1 MQNFYPLL
9 LGLATLGLLEGVYS
23 LRNGIGFLRLFR
35 KFRDR
40 PSSDYTP
47 PVVLILPCRG
57 VDPGLDDNLTA
68 YFQLDYPDFR
78 ILLVTGGQLDFC
90 VPVLEKVRAAHHGV
104 DSSIL
109 FSGKTRRRSQ
119 KVHNLLHAV
128 EKMRDQDQVLA
139 FGDSDIRPSKLWL
152 RRLVAP
158 LEDPKAGL
166 VTGFRW
172 YLPQRGNF
180 ASVLRSV
187 WNAGIV
193 SLMREDDCLFAWG
206 GAMAVRR
213 DIFNVCRVSEYWM
226 NALSDDYA
234 ISRAIHDRSLTIRFE
249 PHCLSFSHEDCEL
262 KELLD
267 WTDRQLLI
275 TRIYQPRLWK
285 RAFLSQML
293 YSLTLWAGLVAVLSN
308 LWRYGSIFDAVTAAL
323 GGMAVVVYL
332 LGCVKG
338 WIRVQALSML
348 FPQHESVLRKHV
360 RAYVLWGPLA
370 SLLSLLGLVRSSFKR
385 DIEWR
390 GIRYRMLSP
399 EKTLVLE

>member
-1 MQNFYPLL
+1 MQNFYPFL
-9 LGLATLGLLEGVYS
+9 LGVATLGLLEGIYS
-23 LRNGIGFLRLFR
+23 LWRGIGFLRLFQ
-35 KFRDR
+35 KSHGR
-40 PSSDYTP
+40 PSADYTP

-57 VDPGLDDNLTA
+57 VDPGLHDNLAA

-78 ILLVTGGQLDFC
+78 ILLVTGDQLDSC
-90 VPVLEKVRAAHHGV
+90 VPVLEQVRAAHHRV
-104 DSSIL
+104 ESSIL
-109 FSGKTRRRSQ
+109 FSGKTRTRSQ

-128 EKMRDQDQVLA
+128 EQLRGRDQVLA
-139 FGDSDIRPSKLWL
+139 FGDSDIRPSKRWL
-152 RRLVAP
+152 RCLVAP

-187 WNAGIV
+187 WNAGIA
-193 SLMREDDCLFAWG
+193 SLMSEDDCLFAWG

-234 ISRAIHDRSLTIRFE
+234 ISRAIHDHSLTIRFE

-275 TRIYQPRLWK
+275 TRIYKPGIWTI
-285 RAFLSQML
+285 AFLSQML
-293 YSLTLWAGLVAVLSN
+293 YSLTLGSGLAVVLSN
-308 LWRYGSIFDAVTAAL
+308 LWRFGSISDAVSAAL
-323 GGMAVVVYL
+323 AGVAAVVYL
-332 LGCVKG
+332 LGCVKA
-338 WIRVQALSML
+338 WIRVRALSML
-348 FPQHESVLRKHV
+348 FPEHEIVLRKHV

-370 SLLSLLGLVRSSFKR
+370 SLLSLLGLVRSAFKR

>member
-1 MQNFYPLL
+1 MQNLYLL
-9 LGLATLGLLEGVYS
+9 LLAIATLGLLEGVYS
-23 LRNGIGFLRLFR
+23 LWSGIVFLRLFR
-35 KFRDR
+35 RFRNR
-40 PSSDYTP
+40 PFGEYTP

-57 VDPGLDDNLTA
+57 VDPDLDDNLNA
-68 YFQLDYPDFR
+68 YFRLDYPDFR
-78 ILLVTGGQLDFC
+78 ILLVTSDQLDSC
-90 VPVLEKVRAAHHGV
+90 VPFLEKVRAAHHGV

-109 FSGKTRRRSQ
+109 FSGKTRTRSQ

-128 EKMRDQDQVLA
+128 KQLRDRDQVLA

-158 LEDPKAGL
+158 LEDIKVGL

-187 WNAGIV
+187 WNAGIA

-213 DIFNVCRVSEYWM
+213 YNFNVCRVNECWM
-226 NALSDDYA
+226 NALSDDYS
-234 ISRAIHDRSLTIRFE
+234 ISRAIHDHSLAIRFE
-249 PHCLSFSHEDCEL
+249 PHCLSFSHEDCKL

-267 WTDRQLLI
+267 WTDRQFLI

-285 RAFLSQML
+285 MAFLSQML
-293 YSLTLWAGLVAVLSN
+293 YSLTLWAGLAAALSN
-308 LWRYGSIFDAVTAAL
+308 LWRYSSISDAVTVAPA
-323 GGMAVVVYL
+323 GVAVVVYL

-338 WIRVQALSML
+338 WIRVRALLIL
-348 FPQHESVLRKHV
+348 FPQHEIVLRKHV
-360 RAYVLWGPLA
+360 RSYVLWGPLA
-370 SLLSLLGLVRSSFKR
+370 SMVSLLGLVRSSFKR
-385 DIEWR
+385 DVEWR